1 MTLHTDDGLQANI
14 PQTVHSLIYMVSG
27 AVEIKMGPP
36 SSWEHIINADALEVS
51 ISV

>member
-27 AVEIKMGPP
+27 AVEIKMGAPLFLGAHYQCGR
-36 SSWEHIINADALEVS
+36 S
-51 ISV
+51 